1 MAAGDVDDALA
12 AVDRLERS
20 KLKGKKT
27 RRKRG
32 GRKKRRRR
40 RRRRKKTHQSLAR
53 ALREFVPA

>member
-40 RRRRKKTHQSLAR
+40 RRRKKTHQSLAR

>member
-40 RRRRKKTHQSLAR
+40 RRKKTHQSLAR

>member
-27 RRKRG
+27 RRKS
-32 GRKKRRRR
+32 
-40 RRRRKKTHQSLAR
+40 SLCFTDSVAKPIVTIKVVGKIPYCFF
-53 ALREFVPA
+53 LIEL